1 MPGRNVN
8 LLDSTEEIEHIEHCC
23 PNPLM
28 VLRRPL
34 TALRRCFCWPASSRL
49 EDTAGCVHGD
59 HDPLATSQSE
69 RLRKPIS
76 PSKTHPDA
84 ATVEFLSTVEKEF
97 PNNPEV
103 YMASSEILSDVQ
115 KLNDDCKEELH
126 AILHRAQELFDEHVN
141 LVLALNAFLPDG
153 CQIECTPLALP
164 RNTIHITS
172 ASDGGEQSILWD
184 DALPEAASASS
195 PPSRSSPLEGSL
207 AQTGTLSRDL
217 ENPSGSQC
225 DTGLGP
231 DAPAKQVL
239 SISEEFLGLMKI
251 HFADTPEEYSQMVEL
266 VGNLKSGQISML
278 EALTQLAAVLWGCT
292 YLIESLAACL
302 PANQTL
308 HCVTVFEMCN
318 VFKLAYPLTPL
329 DTPAINVPPDSE
341 YDEIEDNPGSRP
353 RYSAEIFLV
362 LGNRVRRFRPCL
374 SNSTPNTEPGDT
386 LPGVPVIAVFESVEW
401 LGGEHDGYPISHSW
415 DEYFQRRR
423 LVPLYSTRP
432 SDSGNDALAQS
443 WFTLGLLES
452 VVEKKIPSKLMLD
465 RTPIGDAVMSSN
477 NLPLILRDW
486 RRRMR
491 ALRRVDDHAFRQW
504 FSRAEV
510 ALKELLEFLLT
521 ATRFPEKCIFRGPN
535 YLPTLHMTAAI
546 GEALMA
552 SMAEFQDLTR
562 PMAGY
567 VWSGAI
573 SRTKVA
579 RERLVP
585 IHCQHATLQRQSV
598 FDHSKCTRVGCSL
611 NNIDPNVPYVNRHAD
626 DVCHC
631 LYSKPPVDAVIQAL
645 TQNEI
650 PVVIIEEPGSL
661 RDTLDITC
669 TTSSQSRYVAISHVW
684 ADGLG
689 STTEDGLPTCQ
700 LRRLSE
706 LTRRL
711 LPQERGA
718 LWMDALCVPVVKE
731 MRKRAIKLMAKTYK
745 DAAVVLVLDAGIR
758 SCSLDAPVEEKL
770 LRILTSAWMQRLWT
784 LQEALL
790 AQKMFFE
797 LADSRLVSLEEL
809 IPWGEE
815 SCTMDGLKWLLLREM
830 APIVIF
836 SQATPT
842 EPVNHL
848 FLHKT
853 SFDLGTIGHALV
865 KRTTSRKED
874 ETLAIASLLGVDV
887 SKLLDVSTHEER
899 MKILLLELRFIPS
912 GIIFSTGEK
921 LTEPGF
927 RWAPRSFLG
936 QASPNTDRQAL
947 CTPNGLA
954 GKYPWFYF
962 DEITIEHNE
971 MWLLRHRERG
981 CCYLVEDGI
990 LDPSNYTCNG
1000 ILLSS
1005 PINTLRSSSSP
1016 QSRNLVH
1023 AVAVTMATDRE
1034 NCVYRRKVVLYLLAE
1049 HEVGHE
1055 QFQRKKVI
1063 DIQDSADLKIVF
1075 IT

>member
-1 MPGRNVN
+1 
-8 LLDSTEEIEHIEHCC
+8 
-23 PNPLM
+23 
-28 VLRRPL
+28 
-34 TALRRCFCWPASSRL
+34 
-49 EDTAGCVHGD
+49 
-59 HDPLATSQSE
+59 
-69 RLRKPIS
+69 
-76 PSKTHPDA
+76 
-84 ATVEFLSTVEKEF
+84 
-97 PNNPEV
+97 
-103 YMASSEILSDVQ
+103 
-115 KLNDDCKEELH
+115 
-126 AILHRAQELFDEHVN
+126 
-141 LVLALNAFLPDG
+141 
-153 CQIECTPLALP
+153 
-164 RNTIHITS
+164 
-172 ASDGGEQSILWD
+172 
-184 DALPEAASASS
+184 
-195 PPSRSSPLEGSL
+195 
-207 AQTGTLSRDL
+207 
-217 ENPSGSQC
+217 
-225 DTGLGP
+225 
-231 DAPAKQVL
+231 
-239 SISEEFLGLMKI
+239 
-251 HFADTPEEYSQMVEL
+251 
-266 VGNLKSGQISML
+266 ML
-278 EALTQLAAVLWGCT
+278 EALTRLAALLWGCT
-292 YLIESLAACL
+292 YLIECLAACL
-302 PANQTL
+302 PATQTL
-308 HCVTVFEMCN
+308 QCVTGFEVSN
-318 VFKLAYPLTPL
+318 VFKLAYSLTHSNTSAT
-329 DTPAINVPPDSE
+329 DVPPESE
-341 YDEIEDNPGSRP
+341 SDRIEDSPGSRP

-362 LGNRVRRFRPCL
+362 LGNRVQRFQPCL
-374 SNSTPNTEPGDT
+374 SNSTPKKGSGDT
-386 LPGVPVIAVFESVEW
+386 PAGVLVIAVFESAEW

-432 SDSGNDALAQS
+432 TDSGNEALAQS

-452 VVEKKIPSKLMLD
+452 VIEKKIPSRLMLD
-465 RTPIGDAVMSSN
+465 QTPIGDAVISSH

-491 ALRRVDDHAFRQW
+491 ALRRVDEHAFRQW

-521 ATRFPEKCIFRGPN
+521 ATRFPEQCIFQGSN
-535 YLPTLHMTAAI
+535 YLPTLHMVAAI

-552 SMAEFQDLTR
+552 SIAEFQDLTR

-567 VWSGAI
+567 VWSAML
-573 SRTKVA
+573 A
-579 RERLVP
+579 RYPVQRMYEKGWCPFVVSMLLSSVCLVQYANTCEP
-585 IHCQHATLQRQSV
+585 HFRRGPGHSV
-598 FDHSKCTRVGCSL
+598 FDHNKCTRAGCSL
-611 NNIDPNVPYVNRHAD
+611 NNIDPNVPYVKRHAE
-626 DVCHC
+626 DVCRC
-631 LYSKPPVDAVIQAL
+631 LYSKPPLDAVIKAL

-650 PVVIIEEPGSL
+650 PVVIIEELDSL
-661 RDTLDITC
+661 HNALDMTC

-689 STTEDGLPTCQ
+689 STTEDGLPICQ
-700 LRRLSE
+700 LRRLSR

-718 LWMDALCVPVVKE
+718 LWMDALCVPGVKE
-731 MRKRAIKLMAKTYK
+731 MRKRAIQLMAKTYK
-745 DAAVVLVLDAGIR
+745 DALVVLVLDAGIR
-758 SCSLDAPVEEKL
+758 SCSVDAPVEEKL

-790 AQKMFFE
+790 AQKIFFE

-809 IPWGEE
+809 VPWGEE
-815 SCTMDGLKWLLLREM
+815 SCTMDGLKWLLLREL

-836 SQATPT
+836 SPAAPT

-848 FLHKT
+848 FLPKT

-874 ETLAIASLLGVDV
+874 ETLAIASLLAVDV
-887 SKLLDVSTHEER
+887 SKLLDVSTQEER
-899 MKILLLELRFIPS
+899 MKTLLLELRFIPS

-936 QASPNTDRQAL
+936 QASPNTNRQAL

-962 DEITIEHNE
+962 DETTMEHNE

-990 LDPSNYTCNG
+990 LDPSGYTCNG

-1005 PINTLRSSSSP
+1005 PINTLHSSSLP

-1023 AVAVTMATDRE
+1023 AVAVTMARDRE
-1034 NCVYRRKVVLYLLAE
+1034 NCLYRRKVVLYLLAE
-1049 HEVGHE
+1049 HDINQER
-1055 QFQRKKVI
+1055 FKKKKVI
-1063 DIQDSADLKIVF
+1063 DIQDNADLKIVF